1 MSYID
6 MVEDILLG
14 LLRTSREGNWSLYL
28 HAVRSMIPWCFAY
41 EELNYARY
49 LSPYYTQMTHL
60 PEKNPRVYEA
70 FKAGQFSVQMWN
82 NNKPLW
88 AHPVDQA
95 TEVTVNKDT
104 QTPGGTARFSLKAGF
119 IQRYYITS
127 DYRSAFLGQIRDMVQ
142 GNRSNVCRTE
152 IQRPRIHKDEDAVS
166 TFIGFIKDWVNPFVE
181 KQDLIN
187 SSTEKTAPRYIA
199 SDLLKAY
206 EIDEQAYTAF
216 KGERLASDPPAKKF
230 HDPMKT
236 NRLKTFSNM
245 CKKKEVKS
253 SGRVTIL
260 KAGGSLFGR
269 IIVMAQRRNLQMDD
283 ILSHHLGPL
292 PLALA
297 TGDGLLRKNSKSS
310 LAEDLQK
317 NVKVAEQFPGNSA
330 SVIDGMNLVQRV
342 IVSFG
347 DVTSTVLSVAL
358 REGCESDRVDVV
370 FGTCRDNSIKNCDR
384 ILRDGEAG
392 HQLQSITGTQL
403 LRQLGGGGGVF
414 LKHSQ

>member
-1 MSYID
+1 MSTVD
-6 MVEDILLG
+6 G
-14 LLRTSREGNWSLYL
+14 L
-28 HAVRSMIPWCFAY
+28 
-41 EELNYARY
+41 
-49 LSPYYTQMTHL
+49 
-60 PEKNPRVYEA
+60 
-70 FKAGQFSVQMWN
+70 
-82 NNKPLW
+82 
-88 AHPVDQA
+88 
-95 TEVTVNKDT
+95 
-104 QTPGGTARFSLKAGF
+104 
-119 IQRYYITS
+119 
-127 DYRSAFLGQIRDMVQ
+127 
-142 GNRSNVCRTE
+142 
-152 IQRPRIHKDEDAVS
+152 
-166 TFIGFIKDWVNPFVE
+166 IKDWVNPFVE
-181 KQDLIN
+181 RQDLI
-187 SSTEKTAPRYIA
+187 SISTAKRASRDVA

-206 EIDEQAYTAF
+206 EIGQQAYASF
-216 KGERLASDPPAKKF
+216 KCDRLERDPPAKKF
-230 HDPMKT
+230 YDPVKT

-384 ILRDGEAG
+384 ILRGVEAG

-403 LRQLGGGGGVF
+403 FLRHIQY
-414 LKHSQ
+414 QD